1 MIRRQSKYEIRKHF
15 NLANRK
21 QYSKKVVTN
30 DDLAK
35 MVDTSDEW
43 ISKRT
48 GIKQRHVVTEQSTSD
63 LCVDVSQK
71 LLRQADLPAKQIDL
85 IIVATM
91 SPDYLTPSVSAMVQ
105 GKIGADNAAAFD
117 INSAC
122 SGFAYGLKIAKQMLT
137 ADKSKYALLI
147 GGETLS
153 KLVNWQDRSTA
164 VLFGDGA
171 AGVLL
176 TNAYSNSAGILAD
189 DLQTK
194 GRLGHYL
201 TAGYLANKSPFYQA
215 APTDSANKYFLMNG
229 RQVYKFATENVPG
242 SIRTALRKADL
253 QTSDVDY
260 FVLHQAN
267 SRIVERIAR
276 DLGVSI
282 AKFPINIQEY
292 GNTAAA
298 SEPIL
303 LDELVK
309 KKIIRRGNI
318 IVLSGFGGGL
328 TIGTVVLKF

>member
-1 MIRRQSKYEIRKHF
+1 MRYENVSI
-15 NLANRK
+15 LQTA
-21 QYSKKVVTN
+21 SSIPKKVVTN

>member
-1 MIRRQSKYEIRKHF
+1 MKYENVSI
-15 NLANRK
+15 LQTA
-21 QYSKKVVTN
+21 SSIPKKVVTN

-35 MVDTSDEW
+35 MMDTSDEW

-71 LLRQADLPAKQIDL
+71 LLRQANLPAKRIDL

-242 SIRTALRKADL
+242 SIRTALRKVDL

-276 DLGVSI
+276 DLGVSA

>member
-1 MIRRQSKYEIRKHF
+1 MKYENVSI
-15 NLANRK
+15 LQTA
-21 QYSKKVVTN
+21 SSIPKKVVTN

-35 MVDTSDEW
+35 MMDTSDEW

-71 LLRQADLPAKQIDL
+71 LLRQANLPAKRIDL

-276 DLGVSI
+276 DLGVSA

>member
-1 MIRRQSKYEIRKHF
+1 MKYENISI
-15 NLANRK
+15 LQTA
-21 QYSKKVVTN
+21 SSIPKKIVTN

-35 MVDTSDEW
+35 MMDTSDEW

-71 LLRQADLPAKQIDL
+71 LLRQANLPAKQIDL

-105 GKIGADNAAAFD
+105 GRIGADNAAAFD

-137 ADKSKYALLI
+137 ANKSKYALLI

-215 APTDSANKYFLMNG
+215 VSTDSANKYFLMNG

-242 SIRTALRKADL
+242 SIRTALRKAGL

-276 DLGVSI
+276 DLGVSA

-328 TIGTVVLKF
+328 TIGTIVLKF

>member
-1 MIRRQSKYEIRKHF
+1 MRYENISI
-15 NLANRK
+15 LQTA
-21 QYSKKVVTN
+21 SSIPKKVVTN

-309 KKIIRRGNI
+309 RKIIRCGNI

>member
-1 MIRRQSKYEIRKHF
+1 MRYENISI
-15 NLANRK
+15 LQTA
-21 QYSKKVVTN
+21 SSIPKKVVTN

-35 MVDTSDEW
+35 MMDTSDEW

-71 LLRQADLPAKQIDL
+71 LLRQANLPAKRIDL

>member
-1 MIRRQSKYEIRKHF
+1 MKYENVSI
-15 NLANRK
+15 LQTA
-21 QYSKKVVTN
+21 SSTPKKVVTN

-35 MVDTSDEW
+35 MMDTSDEW

-71 LLRQADLPAKQIDL
+71 LLRQANLPAKRIDL

-91 SPDYLTPSVSAMVQ
+91 SPDYLTPSVSAIVQ

>member
-1 MIRRQSKYEIRKHF
+1 MKYENISI
-15 NLANRK
+15 LQTA
-21 QYSKKVVTN
+21 SSIPKKILTN

-35 MVDTSDEW
+35 MMDTSDEW

-71 LLRQADLPAKQIDL
+71 LLRQANLPAKQIDL

-105 GKIGADNAAAFD
+105 GRIGADNAAAFD

-137 ADKSKYALLI
+137 ANKSKYALLI

-215 APTDSANKYFLMNG
+215 VSTDSANKYFLMNG

-242 SIRTALRKADL
+242 SIRTALRKAGL

-276 DLGVSI
+276 DLGVSA

-328 TIGTVVLKF
+328 TIGTIVLKF

>member
-1 MIRRQSKYEIRKHF
+1 MKYENVSI
-15 NLANRK
+15 LQTA
-21 QYSKKVVTN
+21 SSIPKKVVTN

-35 MVDTSDEW
+35 MMDTSDEW

-71 LLRQADLPAKQIDL
+71 LLRQANLPAKRIDL

-137 ADKSKYALLI
+137 SDKSKYALLI

>member
-1 MIRRQSKYEIRKHF
+1 MKYENVSI
-15 NLANRK
+15 LQTA
-21 QYSKKVVTN
+21 SSIPKKVVTN

-35 MVDTSDEW
+35 MMDTSDEW

-71 LLRQADLPAKQIDL
+71 LLRQANLPAKRIDL

-215 APTDSANKYFLMNG
+215 DPTDSANKYFLMNG

>member
-1 MIRRQSKYEIRKHF
+1 MRYENISILQTAR
-15 NLANRK
+15 
-21 QYSKKVVTN
+21 SIPKKVVTN

-35 MVDTSDEW
+35 MMDTSDEW

-71 LLRQADLPAKQIDL
+71 LLRQANLPAKRIDL

>member
-1 MIRRQSKYEIRKHF
+1 MRYENISI
-15 NLANRK
+15 LQTA
-21 QYSKKVVTN
+21 SSIPKKVVTN

>member
-1 MIRRQSKYEIRKHF
+1 MKYENVSI
-15 NLANRK
+15 LQTA
-21 QYSKKVVTN
+21 SSIPKKVVTN

-71 LLRQADLPAKQIDL
+71 LLRQANLPAKRIDL

>member
-1 MIRRQSKYEIRKHF
+1 MRYENISI
-15 NLANRK
+15 LQTA
-21 QYSKKVVTN
+21 SSIPKKVVTN

-309 KKIIRRGNI
+309 RKIIRRGNI

>member
-1 MIRRQSKYEIRKHF
+1 MKYENVSI
-15 NLANRK
+15 LQTA
-21 QYSKKVVTN
+21 SSIPKKVVTN

-71 LLRQADLPAKQIDL
+71 LLRQANLPAKRIDL

-105 GKIGADNAAAFD
+105 DKIGADNAAAFD

>member
-1 MIRRQSKYEIRKHF
+1 M
-15 NLANRK
+15 
-21 QYSKKVVTN
+21 
-30 DDLAK
+30 
-35 MVDTSDEW
+35 DTSDEW

-71 LLRQADLPAKQIDL
+71 LLRQANLPAKRIDL

>member
-1 MIRRQSKYEIRKHF
+1 MKYENVSI
-15 NLANRK
+15 LQTA
-21 QYSKKVVTN
+21 SSIPKKVVTN

-35 MVDTSDEW
+35 MMDTSDEW

>member
-1 MIRRQSKYEIRKHF
+1 
-15 NLANRK
+15 
-21 QYSKKVVTN
+21 
-30 DDLAK
+30 
-35 MVDTSDEW
+35 
-43 ISKRT
+43 
-48 GIKQRHVVTEQSTSD
+48 
-63 LCVDVSQK
+63 
-71 LLRQADLPAKQIDL
+71 
-85 IIVATM
+85 M

>member
-1 MIRRQSKYEIRKHF
+1 MRYENISI
-15 NLANRK
+15 LQTA
-21 QYSKKVVTN
+21 SSIPKKVVTN

-292 GNTAAA
+292 GNAAAA

>member
-1 MIRRQSKYEIRKHF
+1 MKYENVSI
-15 NLANRK
+15 LQTA
-21 QYSKKVVTN
+21 SSIPKKVVTN

-35 MVDTSDEW
+35 MMDTSDEW

-71 LLRQADLPAKQIDL
+71 LLRQANLPAKRIDL

-189 DLQTK
+189 YLQTK

>member
-1 MIRRQSKYEIRKHF
+1 MRYENISI
-15 NLANRK
+15 LQTA
-21 QYSKKVVTN
+21 SSIPKKVVTN

-242 SIRTALRKADL
+242 SIRTALRKPDL

>member
-1 MIRRQSKYEIRKHF
+1 MRYENISI
-15 NLANRK
+15 LQTA
-21 QYSKKVVTN
+21 SSIPKKVVTN

-35 MVDTSDEW
+35 MMDTSDEW

>member
-1 MIRRQSKYEIRKHF
+1 MKYENVSI
-15 NLANRK
+15 LQTA
-21 QYSKKVVTN
+21 SSTPKKVVTN

-35 MVDTSDEW
+35 MMDTSDEW

-71 LLRQADLPAKQIDL
+71 LLRQANLPAKRIDL

>member
-1 MIRRQSKYEIRKHF
+1 MRYENISI
-15 NLANRK
+15 LQTA
-21 QYSKKVVTN
+21 SSIPKKVVTN

-71 LLRQADLPAKQIDL
+71 LLRQADLPAKRIDL

-282 AKFPINIQEY
+282 AKSPINIQEY

>member
-1 MIRRQSKYEIRKHF
+1 MKYENISI
-15 NLANRK
+15 LQTA
-21 QYSKKVVTN
+21 SSIPKKVVTN

-35 MVDTSDEW
+35 MMDTSDEW

-71 LLRQADLPAKQIDL
+71 LLRQANLPAKRIDL

>member
-1 MIRRQSKYEIRKHF
+1 MKYENVSI
-15 NLANRK
+15 LQTA
-21 QYSKKVVTN
+21 SSIPKKVVTN

-35 MVDTSDEW
+35 MMDTSDEW

-71 LLRQADLPAKQIDL
+71 LLRQANLPAKRIDL

-201 TAGYLANKSPFYQA
+201 TAVYLANKSPFYQA

-309 KKIIRRGNI
+309 KK
-318 IVLSGFGGGL
+318 LSGAAISLFYL
-328 TIGTVVLKF
+328 ASAVA

>member
-1 MIRRQSKYEIRKHF
+1 MRYENISI
-15 NLANRK
+15 LQTA
-21 QYSKKVVTN
+21 SSIPKKVVTN

-35 MVDTSDEW
+35 MMDTSDEW

-71 LLRQADLPAKQIDL
+71 LLRQANLPAKRIDL

-147 GGETLS
+147 GGGTLS

>member
-1 MIRRQSKYEIRKHF
+1 MKYENVSI
-15 NLANRK
+15 LQTA
-21 QYSKKVVTN
+21 SSIPKKVVTN

-35 MVDTSDEW
+35 MMDTSDEW

-71 LLRQADLPAKQIDL
+71 LLRQANLPAKRIDL

>member
-1 MIRRQSKYEIRKHF
+1 MKYENVSI
-15 NLANRK
+15 LQTA
-21 QYSKKVVTN
+21 SSIPKKVVTN

-35 MVDTSDEW
+35 MMDTSDEW

-48 GIKQRHVVTEQSTSD
+48 GIKQRHVVTEQSTSG

-71 LLRQADLPAKQIDL
+71 LLRQANLPAKRIDL